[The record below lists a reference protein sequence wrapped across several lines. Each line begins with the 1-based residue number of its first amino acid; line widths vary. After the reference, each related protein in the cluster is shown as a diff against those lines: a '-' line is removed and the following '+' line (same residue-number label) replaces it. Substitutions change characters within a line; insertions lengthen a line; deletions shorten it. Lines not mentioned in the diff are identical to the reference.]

1 MGAKFMLDR
10 LKRFFVAILKFLRG
24 YFMMIGILVTVL
36 PLVLAWIASRS
47 GGLGSM
53 SAHYGTVTGPSKA
66 TRLDW
71 ALDGELLEQSPDLS
85 MRFIEQFF
93 RRQSGF
99 YLPEVRRALKSA
111 AADKNV
117 TSLVLNIYD
126 LQGSQAEFEEL
137 RRAFVDFRKSKK
149 PLHAHVAAL
158 DDDLLYL
165 LSATDSV
172 TLVPAGEVS
181 LTGPAFQ
188 LVYFGE
194 ALRKL
199 GVTVE
204 VIRHGKYKSAFEPF
218 TTNKPSPETMEMYR
232 SMESSLSEHLIN
244 TIAEGRKVPKDRV
257 AGWFKRGIFTPAEA
271 LNAGIVDALGYSDDA
286 IDRVEEAAESEEEMD
301 FSDYLTV
308 AGEETSPEGRSQK
321 SKETK
326 QGLALIEAVG
336 EIHMTASGGGSSQ
349 DFIAADDLV
358 KEIRWAASEDKAK
371 AVVIRISS
379 PGGSATASD
388 IIWREIRALADQKPV
403 VVSMGSY
410 AASGGY
416 YMAAPASWIVAEPTT
431 ITGSIGVIGM
441 QLKLPQFESK
451 YGISFHTV
459 NSSDRARLLN
469 PGSAS
474 SPEDKAILAAA
485 VDDVYQTFIAKVAEG
500 REMKVDDVDKI
511 AQGRV
516 YTGVQAEQ
524 LDLVDELGGLPDAFR
539 TAKELAG
546 LDTEKLYPVLRYE
559 PDHPSLSDCLNS
571 PWDMMECL
579 QYGGTGSLSPAT
591 KTMTGVEKLRNL
603 VGEDRILAI
612 WPGWVSRYF
621 L

>member
-1 MGAKFMLDR
+1 MDK
-10 LKRFFVAILKFLRG
+10 LKRIFLGILKFLRG

-47 GGLGSM
+47 GTLG
-53 SAHYGTVTGPSKA
+53 AVAGHYGVAKGPAKE

-85 MRFIEQFF
+85 TRFIEQFF

-99 YLPEVRRALKSA
+99 YLPEVRRALKAA

-137 RRAFVDFRKSKK
+137 RRALIDFRKSNK
-149 PLHAHVAAL
+149 PLHAHVAQL
-158 DDDLLYL
+158 DDNLLYL

-172 TLVPAGEVS
+172 TLVPTGEVS

-218 TTNKPSPETMEMYR
+218 TTNKPTPETMEMYR
-232 SMESSLSEHLIN
+232 SMESSLADHLISS
-244 TIAEGRKVPKDRV
+244 IAEGRNMPREKV
-257 AGWFKRGIFTPAEA
+257 AAWFKRGVYTPAEA
-271 LNAGIVDALGYSDDA
+271 LNAGIVDALGYADDA
-286 IDRVEEAAESEEEMD
+286 VDRIEEAAESEEDMD
-301 FSDYLTV
+301 FSDYMSV
-308 AGEETSPEGRSQK
+308 AGDEKTPEGK
-321 SKETK
+321 SRKATDES

-336 EIHMTASGGGSSQ
+336 EIHMTASAGGSSQ

-358 KEIRWAASEDKAK
+358 KEIRWAAGEDKAK
-371 AVVIRISS
+371 AVVIRVSS

-388 IIWREIRALADQKPV
+388 IIWREIRALADEKPV

-416 YMAAPASWIVAEPTT
+416 YISAPATWIVAEPTT

-441 QLKLPQFESK
+441 QLKFPQFETK
-451 YGISFHTV
+451 YGVSFHTV
-459 NSSDRARLLN
+459 NSSDRAKMLN
-469 PGSAS
+469 PGSMS
-474 SPEDKAILAAA
+474 TPEDKAILAAA
-485 VDDVYQTFIAKVAEG
+485 IDDVYQTFISKVAEG
-500 REMKVDDVDKI
+500 RDLKVEDVDRI

-516 YTGVQAEQ
+516 YTGIQAEK

-546 LDTEKLYPVLRYE
+546 LDVEKLYPILRYE
-559 PDHPSLSDCLNS
+559 PDRPSLSDCLRS
-571 PWDMMECL
+571 PWTMMECL
-579 QYGGTGSLSPAT
+579 QYGGTHAI
-591 KTMTGVEKLRNL
+591 TMAPSVSGKALRGVDQLRQL
-603 VGEDRILAI
+603 TSEDRVLAI
-612 WPGWVSRYF
+612 WPGWMSRYF